1 MTLELLFWLIYIV
14 SIVVMITRNYGDR
27 VFIINNAIYWILL
40 AILGFGIF
48 GSPVK

>member
-1 MTLELLFWLIYIV
+1 MTLELLFWLVYIV
-14 SIVVMITRNYGDR
+14 ALVVIITRNYRDR
-27 VFIINNAIYWILL
+27 IFIVNNIIYWILF